1 MLQKQAERIIHES
14 ARLAGVISPETDL
27 TAAEID
33 DALYNLNCLLQSM
46 NNDGFR
52 LFTMET
58 GYMPL
63 IPKKNEYAMATEAF
77 TDIKMATV
85 LSFDV
90 IGAIKVSL
98 TDLSGMSIGQTIRF
112 YNNTMSSVNTISAID
127 YDNKIVWLTNPLDMG
142 VHYGD
147 TVYYGLFALG
157 DVSMLALDT
166 SFSTLT
172 LHAYEAAPVVGQN
185 LMFKFENDW
194 FRATITAFDAAT
206 KTITFSPS
214 APAGA
219 ITSRTVLF
227 GQNINATMV
236 AADAPLEAKRITFD
250 KELPFEPVTVVLR
263 DALAKAYKVERV
275 VGNQVYLDEPVSETA
290 IQQLAD
296 AYIYADR
303 AVSMN
308 TIASVGAFSGLT
320 DPEIIGFGKAPT
332 MDLLLL
338 SDAMDNKYLYYR
350 SNNGGA
356 WTGYDVT
363 DISGSFKG
371 LYTSPKNNVVLM
383 TTQGLYDVSTTTP
396 VTLLSGIDVAT
407 VFSFAGAYFVVSE
420 ADTSSTART
429 IVRTEDFVNFGEPYS
444 TLGLESVKNPVEF
457 KGKLYIGSTM
467 TTVTLDMVNFEQIPV
482 YSENRCV
489 VGDRLLNV
497 NSAQV
502 CSFSDDGVNFVQMPF
517 MQSHQSAWAHNK
529 GCSFISVYDLPAITQ
544 EPLCSQ
550 IFMTNRFDPDWQ
562 HKAVVNGKVF
572 NMFLVADSLFAVS
585 DVEVLEIKLVSDNA
599 AHEEVGAML
608 CGNPIGRPQQLMN
621 VVKYGF
627 NSQTQLPM
635 EAMALKDYEQLP
647 HAGVDGEPVTFCF
660 FRDAKDGKMM
670 VWGTP
675 TKFGEYLKFTYVRS
689 VHLLDGVRDIPDFPD
704 EYIGAVIDAFAVEM
718 AHQYKAPDARIKELE
733 AKAAKSMENAML
745 HDNEDTSY
753 RIGIT
758 PRGY

>member
-14 ARLAGVISPETDL
+14 AKLAGIITPETDL
-27 TAAEID
+27 TAAEVD

-63 IPKKNEYAMATEAF
+63 IPKKSEYAMATEAF
-77 TDIKMATV
+77 SDLKTATV
-85 LSFDV
+85 LSFDT

-98 TDLSGMSIGQTIRF
+98 TDLSGMSVGQTIRV
-112 YNNTMSSVNTISAID
+112 YNNTMSSTNTISAID
-127 YDNKIVWLTNPLDMG
+127 YENKIVWLTSPLDMG
-142 VHYGD
+142 VYYGD

-157 DVSMLALDT
+157 DVNMTALDV

-172 LHAYEAAPVVGQN
+172 LNSYEAAPVVGQN
-185 LMFKFENDW
+185 LMFKFEGAW
-194 FRATITAFDAAT
+194 FRATITAFNAAT
-206 KTITFSPS
+206 KTITFSPA

-219 ITSRTVLF
+219 VSSRTVLF
-227 GQNINATMV
+227 GQNINVTMV
-236 AADAPLEAKRITFD
+236 ASDAPLETKRITFD
-250 KELPFEPVTVVLR
+250 KSLPFNPVSVVLR
-263 DALAKAYKVERV
+263 NALAKSYKVERIV
-275 VGNQVYLDEPVSETA
+275 DNMVYVDEPISETA
-290 IQQLAD
+290 MREISD
-296 AYIYADR
+296 AYISADR
-303 AVSMN
+303 TVSIK
-308 TIASVGAFSGLT
+308 TVVSVGVFSGLSN
-320 DPEIIGFGKAPT
+320 PVIVGYGKSSLL
-332 MDLLLL
+332 DLILVADDL
-338 SDAMDNKYLYYR
+338 DNKYLYYR
-350 SNNGGA
+350 TAGGA
-356 WTGYDVT
+356 WTAYDTT
-363 DISGSFKG
+363 DISGTPKG
-371 LYTSPKNNVVLM
+371 IYTSVQGVVVLM
-383 TTQGLYDVSTTTP
+383 TTQGLYNISSTTP

-407 VFSFAGAYFVVSE
+407 VFPFAGSHYVVSE
-420 ADTSSTART
+420 ADTSSVART
-429 IVRTEDFVNFGEPYS
+429 VVKTDDFVNFGEPYG

-467 TTVTLDMVNFEQIPV
+467 TTVTLDMVHFEQIPI

-489 VGDRLLNV
+489 IGGRLLNV
-497 NSAQV
+497 NSEQV
-502 CSFSDDGVNFVQMPF
+502 CSFSDDGVNFTQMPF
-517 MQSHQSAWAHNK
+517 MQSHQSAWAYNK
-529 GCSFISVYDLPAITQ
+529 GCAFISIYDLPTITQ

-550 IFMTNRFDPDWQ
+550 IFMTNKFEPDWQ
-562 HKAVVNGKVF
+562 HKAIVNGKVF
-572 NMFLVADSLFAVS
+572 DMFFIGDTLFAVS
-585 DVEVLEIKLVSDNA
+585 DVEVLELRLFSDYA
-599 AHEEVGAML
+599 AHIEVEAML

-635 EAMALKDYEQLP
+635 EAMALRDYEQLP
-647 HAGVDGEPVTFCF
+647 HANVDGEPVTFCF

-704 EYIGAVIDAFAVEM
+704 EYISAVIDAFAVEL
-718 AHQYKAPDARIKELE
+718 AHHYKAPDARIKELE